1 MCFRKKV
8 TLIANIVSSLLQA
21 RTMTLFCLF
30 FEIRLEMRFSRSDK
44 ESQVTLLRLKAFFTG
59 SREGTCDDKNE
70 GQNMITKILNLHLTK
85 KRKLAKVKRH
95 STDFLFA

>member
-59 SREGTCDDKNE
+59 SRVGTCDKNE

-95 STDFLFA
+95 SKDFLFA